1 LNELIIKKIIST
13 YHIVGRAVYGIFVSM
28 LKEIETLDVLLMTWK
43 KYGGNQCNLVVISRI

>member
-1 LNELIIKKIIST
+1 MNELITKKIIST

-43 KYGGNQCNLVVISRI
+43 KYGGNECNLVVISRI